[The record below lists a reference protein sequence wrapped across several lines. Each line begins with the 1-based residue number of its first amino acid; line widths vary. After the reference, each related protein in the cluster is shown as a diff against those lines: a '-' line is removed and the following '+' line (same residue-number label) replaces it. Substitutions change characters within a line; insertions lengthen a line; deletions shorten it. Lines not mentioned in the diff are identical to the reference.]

1 MAEEKNFLQIYT
13 KRQRVLKINA
23 EKERLSAFFGKKDDL
38 ASGLIDLA
46 ATQKVVLDETAE
58 LIKRDGVVE
67 EYRNGEN
74 QYGRKKSSAVEVHTK
89 YSSEYVKTITALA
102 NLRGADGGEANDEF
116 LQFIARRKK

>member
-1 MAEEKNFLQIYT
+1 MKTIPTRTPRTGF
-13 KRQRVLKINA
+13 
-23 EKERLSAFFGKKDDL
+23 ERDVSTARNHSD
-38 ASGLIDLA
+38 SPN
-46 ATQKVVLDETAE
+46 DETAE

>member
-1 MAEEKNFLQIYT
+1 MAEDKNFLQIYT
-13 KRQRVLKINA
+13 KRQRALKINA

-67 EYRNGEN
+67 EYKNGEN

-102 NLRGADGGEANDEF
+102 NLRGADGTKADDEF
-116 LQFIARRKK
+116 LQFIARRSK

>member
-1 MAEEKNFLQIYT
+1 MADDSRFVQIYDPK
-13 KRQRVLKINA
+13 KRARLINR
-23 EKERLSAFFGKKDDL
+23 EKKRLMAFFGENDDL
-38 ASGLIDLA
+38 ASGLIDQA
-46 ATQKVVLDETAE
+46 ATQKAILDETSE

-67 EYRNGEN
+67 EYKNGEN

>member
-1 MAEEKNFLQIYT
+1 MAEDKNFLQIYT
-13 KRQRVLKINA
+13 KRQRALKINA

-102 NLRGADGGEANDEF
+102 NLRGSDGGEANDEF

>member
-1 MAEEKNFLQIYT
+1 MAEDKNFIQIYDQK
-13 KRQRVLKINA
+13 KRKRLIKK
-23 EKERLSAFFGKKDDL
+23 EKARLQAFFGEKEDI

-46 ATQKVVLDETAE
+46 ATQRIILEETGE

-67 EYRNGEN
+67 EYKNGEN

-102 NLRGADGGEANDEF
+102 NLRGADGGRADDEF
-116 LQFIARRKK
+116 LNFIQRRSR

>member
-1 MAEEKNFLQIYT
+1 MADEKNFVQIYDQK
-13 KRQRVLKINA
+13 KRKRLIKK
-23 EKERLSAFFGKKDDL
+23 EKARLAQFFGEKDDI

-46 ATQKVVLDETAE
+46 ATQRIILEETGE

-67 EYRNGEN
+67 EYKNGEH

-102 NLRGADGGEANDEF
+102 NLRGADGAKADDEF
-116 LQFIARRKK
+116 LQFIARRSK